1 MQWYQE
7 DEYEDEEEDLMFSP
21 ALLARRASESWIVAP
36 PVEVYIIFDACNA
49 FISCRNAFHPNKNQ
63 ITKQTKYVKTI
74 NQFQIKTNFI

>member
-36 PVEVYIIFDACNA
+36 PVEVHIGFDAFNCI
-49 FISCRNAFHPNKNQ
+49 FSHTLFVLIHQNKSQ
-63 ITKQTKYVKTI
+63 II
-74 NQFQIKTNFI
+74 NKMSIFSTN